1 MTEASSSTAS
11 TSSKTLRSFEEYDD
25 EIDLKELFLVLWN
38 DKKVIVQI
46 TVVAAAISVVFAL
59 SQPNIYESK
68 ALLAPKTEGGSGG
81 LSAMAAQ
88 YGGLASLAGISLPGG
103 GDNKSLV
110 AQEKMKSLD
119 FFTKQ
124 IYEQVLPSLM
134 ALDSWD
140 SSTGAVVFDDDI
152 YDAKTKTWVREAD
165 PPRKSKPSAQEAFEE
180 FDKIFSVSEDQASG
194 FVSLSM
200 KHESPVIAEAWLSLV
215 IYRINEDIREKE
227 ILEAEQS
234 VLFLEGQ
241 REQTS
246 LVSLDEVFASL
257 IEEQT
262 KTIMLANA
270 SKDYVFEVIEPP
282 VVPELKSEPKRALI
296 CVLGTLL
303 GGMLAVLFVLVRH
316 YSAGLSITKAN

>member
-1 MTEASSSTAS
+1 MSDASGLDVDKHDA
-11 TSSKTLRSFEEYDD
+11 LQANRFDD
-25 EIDLKELFLVLWN
+25 EIDLRELFGVLWAG
-38 DKKVIVQI
+38 KGIIVAI
-46 TVVAAAISVVFAL
+46 TAFAAALSVAYAL
-59 SQPNIYESK
+59 FLPNIYESK
-68 ALLAPKTEGGSGG
+68 ALLAPKGEGGGGG
-81 LSAMAAQ
+81 LAAMASQ
-88 YGGLASLAGISLPGG
+88 FGGLASLAGINLPGG
-103 GDNKSLV
+103 GDANKSLI

-124 IYEQVLPSLM
+124 LYEQVLPELM

-140 SSTGAVVFDDDI
+140 ASTGAVIFDSDI
-152 YDAKTKTWVREAD
+152 YEPKVNAWVREAP
-165 PPRKSKPSAQEAFEE
+165 PPRKSKPSAQEAFED
-180 FDKIFSVSEDQASG
+180 FSAIFSVSEDKTSG
-194 FVSLSM
+194 FVSVSL
-200 KHESPVIAEAWLSLV
+200 KHESPVIAEAWLSL
-215 IYRINEDIREKE
+215 IIDRINEDVRERD

-241 REQTS
+241 REQTA

-303 GGMLAVLFVLVRH
+303 GGVLGVLFVLVRH
-316 YSAGLSITKAN
+316 YSAGLSITKAH

>member
-1 MTEASSSTAS
+1 MRDARNLVGDQQD
-11 TSSKTLRSFEEYDD
+11 TLQTDIFDD
-25 EIDLKELFLVLWN
+25 EIDLRELFSVLWSG
-38 DKKVIVQI
+38 KRII
-46 TVVAAAISVVFAL
+46 GTLTALAAVLSVVYAL
-59 SQPNIYESK
+59 FLPNIYQSE
-68 ALLAPKTEGGSGG
+68 ALLAPKIEGGAGG

-88 YGGLASLAGISLPGG
+88 YSGLASLAGINLPGG
-103 GDNKSLV
+103 GGDSKSLI

-124 IYEQVLPSLM
+124 IYEQVLPALM
-134 ALDSWD
+134 AFDSWD
-140 SSTGAVVFDDDI
+140 SSTGAVIFDDDI
-152 YDAKTKTWVREAD
+152 YDSKTKTWVREAD

-180 FDKIFSVSEDQASG
+180 FAKSFSVSEDKTSG

-200 KHESPVIAEAWLSLV
+200 KHESPVIAEAWLSLI
-215 IYRINEDIREKE
+215 IYRINEDIRERD
-227 ILEAEQS
+227 IREAEQS

-270 SKDYVFEVIEPP
+270 SREYVFEVIEPP

-296 CVLGTLL
+296 CVLGTVL

-316 YSAGLSITKAN
+316 YAVGLSSEKES

>member
-1 MTEASSSTAS
+1 MRDARNLMGNQQD
-11 TSSKTLRSFEEYDD
+11 TLQTDTFDD
-25 EIDLKELFLVLWN
+25 EIDLRELFSVLWSG
-38 DKKVIVQI
+38 KKIILAV
-46 TVVAAAISVVFAL
+46 TALAAFISVVCAL
-59 SQPNIYESK
+59 FLPNIYQSE
-68 ALLAPKTEGGSGG
+68 ALLAPKIEGGASG

-88 YGGLASLAGISLPGG
+88 YSGLASLAGINLPGG
-103 GDNKSLV
+103 GGDSKSLI

-124 IYEQVLPSLM
+124 IYEQVLPALM

-140 SSTGAVVFDDDI
+140 NSTGAVIFDDDI

-165 PPRKSKPSAQEAFEE
+165 PPRKSKPSAQEAFEQFAE
-180 FDKIFSVSEDQASG
+180 IFSVSEDKTSG

-200 KHESPVIAEAWLSLV
+200 KHESPVIAEAWLSLI
-215 IYRINEDIREKE
+215 IYRINEDIRERD
-227 ILEAEQS
+227 IREAKQS

-262 KTIMLANA
+262 KIIMLANA

-282 VVPELKSEPKRALI
+282 VVPEQKSEPKRALI
-296 CVLGTLL
+296 CVLGTML
-303 GGMLAVLFVLVRH
+303 GGMLAVLLVLVRH
-316 YSAGLSITKAN
+316 YAVGSLSEKES

>member
-1 MTEASSSTAS
+1 MGNQQD
-11 TSSKTLRSFEEYDD
+11 TLQTDTFDD
-25 EIDLKELFLVLWN
+25 EIDLRELFSVLWSG
-38 DKKVIVQI
+38 KKIILAV
-46 TVVAAAISVVFAL
+46 TALAAFISVVYAL
-59 SQPNIYESK
+59 SLPNIYQSE
-68 ALLAPKTEGGSGG
+68 ALLAPKMEGGASG

-88 YGGLASLAGISLPGG
+88 YSGLASLAGINLPGGG
-103 GDNKSLV
+103 GDNKSLI

-124 IYEQVLPSLM
+124 IYEQVLPALM

-140 SSTGAVVFDDDI
+140 NSTGAVIFDDDI

-165 PPRKSKPSAQEAFEE
+165 PPRKSKPSAQEAFEQ
-180 FDKIFSVSEDQASG
+180 FAGIFSVSEDKTSG

-200 KHESPVIAEAWLSLV
+200 KHESPVIAEAWLSLI
-215 IYRINEDIREKE
+215 IYRINEDIRERD
-227 ILEAEQS
+227 IREAKQS

-262 KTIMLANA
+262 KIIMLANA

-282 VVPELKSEPKRALI
+282 VVPEQKSEPKRALI
-296 CVLGTLL
+296 CVLGTML
-303 GGMLAVLFVLVRH
+303 GGMLAVLLVLVRH
-316 YSAGLSITKAN
+316 YAVGSLSEKES